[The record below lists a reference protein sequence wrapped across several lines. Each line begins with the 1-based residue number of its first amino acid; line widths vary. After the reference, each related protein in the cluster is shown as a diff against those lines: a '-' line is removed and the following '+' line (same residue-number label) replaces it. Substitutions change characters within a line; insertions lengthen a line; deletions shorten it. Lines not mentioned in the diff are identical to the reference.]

1 VFTTPT
7 KPHAE
12 FADFVESGF
21 GDYVS
26 LPHPGYANIFPPA
39 LRQRD
44 DRSERETKE
53 MRFME
58 IPSNTFRCSARRW
71 PFKAHRWLADSV
83 EMQHTDIS
91 QNTVYWLNLTCQG
104 CGTRER
110 TASLRV
116 AEILASTLF
125 TLSDDAKRGLGIAV
139 PEVDLATAEIV
150 RHPETGDQ
158 HLVPLERNEEYGW
171 FMRWL
176 YKERDFTTPL
186 RWACRPLTAPI
197 ALVRGYME
205 RVKRE
210 PFNWL
215 GGPLLVLGMAGI
227 LPAVLGTAAYLRN
240 PPPACDRPRACARDR
255 GRVGGFLDEPHALPH
270 QRGHRER
277 RVRQHVR
284 RRPLASA
291 AGADQAR
298 SGAGGFA
305 PAQGRS
311 GSRVGDR
318 RASAPGVRGVGSP
331 RRADR

>member
-227 LPAVLGTAAYLRN
+227 LPAVLGTAAYVDASR
-240 PPPACDRPRACARDR
+240 CATRTHAEAIHAVTPD
-255 GRVGGFLDEPHALPH
+255 GEFVTVEFASGVKYRVKLVPGEPLPEGGMLGYVCETHHL
-270 QRGHRER
+270 
-277 RVRQHVR
+277 HVTG
-284 RRPLASA
+284 P
-291 AGADQAR
+291 
-298 SGAGGFA
+298 A
-305 PAQGRS
+305 PAPETEAVS
-311 GSRVGDR
+311 EDF
-318 RASAPGVRGVGSP
+318 
-331 RRADR
+331 